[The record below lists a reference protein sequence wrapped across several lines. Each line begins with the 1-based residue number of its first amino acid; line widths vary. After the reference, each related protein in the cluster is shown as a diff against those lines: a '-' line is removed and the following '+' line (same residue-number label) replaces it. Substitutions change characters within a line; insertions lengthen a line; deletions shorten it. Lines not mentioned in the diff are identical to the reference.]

1 LDLDLE
7 AKGREVGNDRGDV
20 AAGVRSKELQLLGAT
35 RRGEGRDARQVE
47 ETAVFL

>member
-7 AKGREVGNDRGDV
+7 AKGREVGDDRGDV
-20 AAGVRSKELQLLGAT
+20 AAGVRSKELPGAT
-35 RRGEGRDARQVE
+35 RRGEGRDARHVE